1 MNLRLVS
8 KLSEIVFLTFSRW
21 GNERFAVVNNQRTIS
36 RVEEKR
42 AICQFGS
49 NRQ

>member
-8 KLSEIVFLTFSRW
+8 KLSEILFLTFFW
-21 GNERFAVVNNQRTIS
+21 WENERFAVVNNQRTIS
-36 RVEEKR
+36 RVGEKR

-49 NRQ
+49 DRQ